1 MIIDQIK
8 DLMYDIHQEVQ
19 IVDLGTVE
27 PSTQLISEILQYDLI
42 YDEREISIV
51 LN

>member
-8 DLMYDIHQEVQ
+8 DLMYDIHQEVEV
-19 IVDLGTVE
+19 VDLGENE
-27 PSTQLISEILQYDLI
+27 PSIQLLFEIPRDNLI
-42 YDEREISIV
+42 HDVREISIV

>member
-19 IVDLGTVE
+19 IVGLGTVE
-27 PSTQLISEILQYDLI
+27 PSIQLLTETTQDDLI
-42 YDEREISIV
+42 HDEREIFIV